1 MANMKKWLFMS
12 FMTIALV
19 FLSFAN
25 TVHIAFAEGKTAT
38 LAIVG
43 DSQKGI
49 MLCPKEV
56 AIQEGETAYSLLQK
70 EMGSKVTAENTKYG
84 VYVKGI
90 DGLMSG
96 ETSGWSYEVNNK
108 SPMVGADSYKL
119 EDGDVVAYRFV
130 LDWNNMSQQTLQQV
144 LDELGTCKKQPD
156 TDNPGTDKPDA
167 PKPQEPIKGDV
178 TKKVDEAI
186 VKTAQKMMKDGIDS
200 DWVVIGLTQS
210 GQEVSKE
217 IKSNYLQSLEERIK
231 EKENKFSSTE
241 LARTILAVSAVEGD
255 PTNIASNNLISK
267 LYNFEKIDSITGYT
281 FSLLALD
288 TKKYDVP
295 ADAKWNRDTLVNA
308 ILKSQHTDGGWA
320 YMGKL
325 EEPSDADVTGM
336 VFSALAPYQDQ
347 AEVKQALDKAKQYL
361 ASIQTDKGG
370 FTSGGVENAN
380 SVAEVVLGLAAA
392 GIDPTSTTYT
402 KNNYNAVQNLLSY
415 QLENGGFKWLANDT
429 EEDSMATEQA
439 MLALVQYKNYLNGK
453 GSIFDWTNAST
464 PIHEEDNST
473 EEPKQP
479 TSDEQ
484 SVTEEPQKQADK
496 QSIVAAEDQAEQKE
510 AKVEKH
516 SLPETGMSRLNT
528 AMPAAFGVLCI
539 GAAYVLWRRKAA

>member
-186 VKTAQKMMKDGIDS
+186 VKTVQKMMKDGIDS

-295 ADAKWNRDTLVNA
+295 VDAKWNRDTLVNA

-370 FTSGGVENAN
+370 FTSGGVENGN

-464 PIHEEDNST
+464 PTHEGDNST

-479 TSDEQ
+479 TGDEK

-496 QSIVAAEDQAEQKE
+496 QSIVASEDQTVQKE

-528 AMPAAFGVLCI
+528 AMPAALGVLCI

>member
-56 AIQEGETAYSLLQK
+56 AIQDGETAYSLLQK

-90 DGLMSG
+90 DGLMAS

-119 EDGDVVAYRFV
+119 EVGDVVAYRFV
-130 LDWNNMSQQTLQQV
+130 SDWNNMSQQTLQQV

-156 TDNPGTDKPDA
+156 TEKPGTGKPDA
-167 PKPQEPIKGDV
+167 TKPQEPTTGDV
-178 TKKVDEAI
+178 TKKVDGAI

-231 EKENKFSSTE
+231 EKENRFSSTE

-415 QLENGGFKWLANDT
+415 QLENGGFKWLPNDT

-464 PIHEEDNST
+464 PTNEGNNST

-479 TSDEQ
+479 TGDEQ

>member
-12 FMTIALV
+12 FMTIAFV

-56 AIQEGETAYSLLQK
+56 AIQDGETAYSLLQK
-70 EMGSKVTAENTKYG
+70 EMGSKVTAENTNYG

-90 DGLMSG
+90 DGLMAS

-108 SPMVGADSYKL
+108 SPMVGADNYKL
-119 EDGDVVAYRFV
+119 EAGDVVAYRFV

-156 TDNPGTDKPDA
+156 TDKPGTDKPDA
-167 PKPQEPIKGDV
+167 TKPQEPIKGDV

-186 VKTAQKMMKDGIDS
+186 VKTTQKMMKDGIDS

-255 PTNIASNNLISK
+255 PTNIANNNLISK
-267 LYNFEKIDSITGYT
+267 LYNLEKIDSITGYT

-464 PIHEEDNST
+464 PTNEGDNST

-479 TSDEQ
+479 TGDEQ

>member
-56 AIQEGETAYSLLQK
+56 AIQDGETAYSLLQK
-70 EMGSKVTAENTKYG
+70 EMGSKVTAENTNYG

-90 DGLMSG
+90 DGLMAG

-119 EDGDVVAYRFV
+119 EAGDVVAYRFV
-130 LDWNNMSQQTLQQV
+130 SDWNNMSQQTLQQV
-144 LDELGTCKKQPD
+144 LDEHGTCKKQPD
-156 TDNPGTDKPDA
+156 TDKPGTDKPDTT
-167 PKPQEPIKGDV
+167 KPQEPTKGDL
-178 TKKVDEAI
+178 TKQVDEAI

-200 DWVVIGLTQS
+200 DWVVIGLAQS

-217 IKSNYLQSLEERIK
+217 MKSNYLQSLAERIK
-231 EKENKFSSTE
+231 EKDSFSSTE
-241 LARTILAVSAVEGD
+241 LARTILAVSAVDGD

-267 LYNFEKIDSITGYT
+267 LYSSEKIDSITGYI

-295 ADAKWNRDTLVNA
+295 ANAKWNRDTLVNA

-320 YMGKL
+320 YRGKL

-336 VFSALAPYQDQ
+336 VFPALAPYQDQ
-347 AEVKQALDKAKQYL
+347 AEVKQALEKAKQYL
-361 ASIQTDKGG
+361 ASTQTDKGG

-415 QLENGGFKWLANDT
+415 QLENGGFKWLPTDT
-429 EEDSMATEQA
+429 EADSMATEQA

-453 GSIFDWTNAST
+453 GSIFDWTKAST
-464 PIHEEDNST
+464 STNEGNNST

-479 TSDEQ
+479 TSDNQ
-484 SVTEEPQKQADK
+484 PVTEEQQKQADK
-496 QSIVAAEDQAEQKE
+496 QPVVASEDQVVQKE
-510 AKVEKH
+510 AKVEKR
-516 SLPETGMSRLNT
+516 SLPETGMSGLNT
-528 AMPAAFGVLCI
+528 ARPAAFGVLCI

>member
-12 FMTIALV
+12 FMTIAFV
-19 FLSFAN
+19 FSSFAN
-25 TVHIAFAEGKTAT
+25 TVHIVFAEGKTAT

-56 AIQEGETAYSLLQK
+56 AIQDGETAYSLLQK

-90 DGLMSG
+90 DGLMAG

-119 EDGDVVAYRFV
+119 EAGDVVAYRFV

-156 TDNPGTDKPDA
+156 TNKPGTDKPDT
-167 PKPQEPIKGDV
+167 PKPQEPTKGDL
-178 TKKVDEAI
+178 TKQVDEAI

-200 DWVVIGLTQS
+200 DWVVISLAQS

-217 IKSNYLQSLEERIK
+217 IKSNYLKSLAERIK
-231 EKENKFSSTE
+231 EKENSFSSTE

-255 PTNIASNNLISK
+255 PTNIAGNNLISK

-347 AEVKQALDKAKQYL
+347 ATVKQALEKAKKYL
-361 ASIQTDKGG
+361 ASTQTDKGG

-392 GIDPTSTTYT
+392 DIDPTSTTYT
-402 KNNYNAVQNLLSY
+402 KNNYNTVQNLLSY
-415 QLENGGFKWLANDT
+415 QLENGGFKWLPTDT

-453 GSIFDWTNAST
+453 GSIFDWTKAST
-464 PIHEEDNST
+464 PTNEGNNST

-479 TSDEQ
+479 TSNNQ
-484 SVTEEPQKQADK
+484 SVTEEQQKQADK
-496 QSIVAAEDQAEQKE
+496 QPVVTAEDQVVQKE

-516 SLPETGMSRLNT
+516 SLPETGMSGLNT

-539 GAAYVLWRRKAA
+539 GAAYVIWRRKAA

>member
-1 MANMKKWLFMS
+1 MANMKKWL

-156 TDNPGTDKPDA
+156 TDNPGTDKPDT

-295 ADAKWNRDTLVNA
+295 VDAKWNRDTLVNA

-370 FTSGGVENAN
+370 FTSGGVENVN

-464 PIHEEDNST
+464 PTNEGDNST

-479 TSDEQ
+479 TGDEQ
-484 SVTEEPQKQADK
+484 SVAEEEQKQADK
-496 QSIVAAEDQAEQKE
+496 QPVVASEDQTVQKE

-539 GAAYVLWRRKAA
+539 GAAYVLWRKKAA

>member
-1 MANMKKWLFMS
+1 MKNMKKWLFMS

-19 FLSFAN
+19 FSSFAN

-56 AIQEGETAYSLLQK
+56 TIQDGETAYSLLQK

-90 DGLMSG
+90 DGLMAG

-119 EDGDVVAYRFV
+119 EAGDVVAYRFV

-156 TDNPGTDKPDA
+156 TNKPGTDKPDT
-167 PKPQEPIKGDV
+167 PKPQEPTKGDL
-178 TKKVDEAI
+178 TKQVDEAI

-200 DWVVIGLTQS
+200 DWVVISLAQS

-217 IKSNYLQSLEERIK
+217 IKSNYLQSLAERIK
-231 EKENKFSSTE
+231 EKENSFSSTE
-241 LARTILAVSAVEGD
+241 LARTILAVSAVEGN
-255 PTNIASNNLISK
+255 PTNIAGNNLISK

-325 EEPSDADVTGM
+325 EEPSDTDVTGM
-336 VFSALAPYQDQ
+336 VFSALAPYQNQ
-347 AEVKQALDKAKQYL
+347 AEVKQALEKAKQYL
-361 ASIQTDKGG
+361 ASTQTDKGG

-392 GIDPTSTTYT
+392 DIDPTSTTYT
-402 KNNYNAVQNLLSY
+402 KNNHNAVQNLLSY
-415 QLENGGFKWLANDT
+415 QLENGGFKWLPTDT

-439 MLALVQYKNYLNGK
+439 MLALVQYKSYLNGK
-453 GSIFDWTNAST
+453 GSIFDWTKAST
-464 PIHEEDNST
+464 PTDEEDNST

-479 TSDEQ
+479 TSDSQ
-484 SVTEEPQKQADK
+484 SVTEEQQKQADK
-496 QSIVAAEDQAEQKE
+496 QPVVAAEDQGEQKE

-528 AMPAAFGVLCI
+528 AMPAALGVLCI

>member
-1 MANMKKWLFMS
+1 MENMKKWLFMS

-19 FLSFAN
+19 FSSFAN
-25 TVHIAFAEGKTAT
+25 TVHIVFAEGKTAT

-56 AIQEGETAYSLLQK
+56 TIQDGDTAYSLLQK

-90 DGLMSG
+90 DGLMAG
-96 ETSGWSYEVNNK
+96 DTSGWSYEVNNK

-119 EDGDVVAYRFV
+119 EAGDVVAYRFV
-130 LDWNNMSQQTLQQV
+130 SDWNNMSQQTLQQV

-156 TDNPGTDKPDA
+156 TEKPGTEKPDTT
-167 PKPQEPIKGDV
+167 KPQEPIKGDL
-178 TKKVDEAI
+178 TKQVDEAI
-186 VKTAQKMMKDGIDS
+186 VKTAQKMIKDGVDS
-200 DWVVIGLTQS
+200 DWVVIGLAQS

-217 IKSNYLQSLEERIK
+217 MKSNYLQSLADRIK
-231 EKENKFSSTE
+231 EKGNSSSSTE

-255 PTNIASNNLISK
+255 PTNIASQNLISK
-267 LYNFEKIDSITGYT
+267 LYNSEKIDSITGYT

-325 EEPSDADVTGM
+325 EEPSDVDVTGM

-361 ASIQTDKGG
+361 ASTQTGKGG

-402 KNNYNAVQNLLSY
+402 KNNHNAVQNLLSY
-415 QLENGGFKWLANDT
+415 QLENGGFKWLPTDT

-453 GSIFDWTNAST
+453 GSIFDWTKPST
-464 PIHEEDNST
+464 PTNEGDNST

-479 TSDEQ
+479 TGDDQ
-484 SVTEEPQKQADK
+484 SVTKEPEKQVDN
-496 QSIVAAEDQAEQKE
+496 QSIVAAEDQGEQKE

-528 AMPAAFGVLCI
+528 AMPAALGVLCI

>member
-12 FMTIALV
+12 FMTIAFV
-19 FLSFAN
+19 FLSFTN

-56 AIQEGETAYSLLQK
+56 AIQDGETAYSLLQK
-70 EMGSKVTAENTKYG
+70 EMGSKVTVENTNYG

-90 DGLMSG
+90 DGLMAS
-96 ETSGWSYEVNNK
+96 ETGGWSYEVNNK
-108 SPMVGADSYKL
+108 SPMVGADNYKL
-119 EDGDVVAYRFV
+119 EAGDVVAYRFV
-130 LDWNNMSQQTLQQV
+130 SDWNNMSQQTLQQV

-156 TDNPGTDKPDA
+156 TDKPGTDKPDTT
-167 PKPQEPIKGDV
+167 KPQEPITGDV

-186 VKTAQKMMKDGIDS
+186 VKTAQKMIKDGVDS
-200 DWVVIGLTQS
+200 DWVVIGLAQS
-210 GQEVSKE
+210 GQEISKE
-217 IKSNYLQSLEERIK
+217 MKANYLQSLTERIK
-231 EKENKFSSTE
+231 EKENNFSSTE

-295 ADAKWNRDTLVNA
+295 ADAKWNRETLINA

-336 VFSALAPYQDQ
+336 IFSALAPYQDQ

-402 KNNYNAVQNLLSY
+402 KNNHNAVQNLLSY
-415 QLENGGFKWLANDT
+415 QLENGGFKWLPNDT

-453 GSIFDWTNAST
+453 SSIFDWTKPST
-464 PIHEEDNST
+464 PSNEENKPAD
-473 EEPKQP
+473 EPKQP
-479 TSDEQ
+479 TEDQ
-484 SVTEEPQKQADK
+484 SATEEQQKQADK
-496 QSIVAAEDQAEQKE
+496 QPVVASEDQAEQKE
-510 AKVEKH
+510 GKEEKH
-516 SLPETGMSRLNT
+516 NLPETGMSRLNT
-528 AMPAAFGVLCI
+528 AMLVAFGVLCI
-539 GAAYVLWRRKAA
+539 GTAYVLWRRKAA